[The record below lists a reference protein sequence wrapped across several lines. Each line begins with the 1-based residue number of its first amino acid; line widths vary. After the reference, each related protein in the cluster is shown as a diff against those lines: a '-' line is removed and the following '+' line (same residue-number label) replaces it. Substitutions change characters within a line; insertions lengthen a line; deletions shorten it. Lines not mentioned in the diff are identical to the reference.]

1 MTLTQILIFAGL
13 GLLASRLYR
22 WLDRAWLLFA
32 ASVLA
37 AFWLQ
42 PASFVRN
49 LPYLLPLASLGLAVL
64 VWALTLPR
72 RWNRQDAWAAAGLAA
87 LALLV
92 SASRVVEPLS
102 ALSPAR
108 PPGLE
113 LAGGGLALL
122 AVAAVLAYRLGRGQ
136 AAWLHGGVLL
146 LIGLLV
152 VLKSPPLVQAASAW
166 LRGLGGQDPALASTL
181 DLGWLGFSYIAFRLI
196 HVLRDRLAGRLG
208 EVGLRDFITYIV
220 FFPALTAGPIERVE
234 RFVPQLE
241 PGFVLDSAGL
251 LAAGQRLLSGLV
263 MKFVLADGLAFFALN
278 PVNAWQVSQP
288 LWMWLLLL
296 AYALRIFFDFAGYTS
311 IAIGLGQLFGV
322 TLPENFTQPYRKPNL
337 TQFWNSWHITLAQWF
352 RAYFFNPF
360 TRWLRGRGA
369 PVWLVVLLGQLSTM
383 GLIGLWHGITWNFLA
398 WGLWHGLGLFAHNQ
412 WAQFAKARP
421 LPFEPR
427 LASGLG
433 WLATLVFVALGWV
446 WFALP
451 QPADAAHVFGVLA
464 GVGVG
469 R

>member
-1 MTLTQILIFAGL
+1 MTLTQILIFVGL
-13 GLLASRLYR
+13 GLLAGRLYR
-22 WLDRAWLLFA
+22 WLDRGWLLFA

-37 AFWLQ
+37 VFWLQ

-49 LPYLLPLASLGLAVL
+49 LPYLLPLASLGLAAL
-64 VWALTLPR
+64 VWALTAPR
-72 RWNRQDAWAAAGLAA
+72 ERRGTRQDAWAAGGLVA

-92 SASRVVEPLS
+92 SASRFVEPLS

-113 LAGGGLALL
+113 LAAAASLLLAGLAL
-122 AVAAVLAYRLGRGQ
+122 AGYRLGRGR
-136 AAWLHGGVLL
+136 AAWLHVAVLM
-146 LIGLLV
+146 LIALLV
-152 VLKSPPLVQAASAW
+152 VLKSPPLATAASGW
-166 LRGLGGQDPALASTL
+166 LRNLGGQDPALASTL

-196 HVLRDRLAGRLG
+196 HVLRDRLAGRLP
-208 EVGLRDFITYIV
+208 EVGLRDFVTYIV

-234 RFVPQLE
+234 RFAPQLQTDFALGGQE
-241 PGFVLDSAGL
+241 L
-251 LAAGQRLLSGLV
+251 LAAGERLLAGLV
-263 MKFVLADGLAFFALN
+263 MKFALADGLAFFALN
-278 PVNAWQVSQP
+278 PVNAWQVERP
-288 LWMWLLLL
+288 LWMWLLLI
-296 AYALRIFFDFAGYTS
+296 AYALRIYFDFAGYTS
-311 IAIGLGQLFGV
+311 IAIGLGLLFGV
-322 TLPENFTQPYRKPNL
+322 RLPENFAAPYRKPNL

-360 TRWLRGRGA
+360 TRWLRSRNA

-412 WAQFAKARP
+412 WAQFSKARP
-421 LPFEPR
+421 LPLDPR
-427 LASGLG
+427 LAGGLG
-433 WLATLVFVALGWV
+433 WLATFLFVALGWV

-451 QPADAAHVFGVLA
+451 EPADAARVFAVL
-464 GVGVG
+464 VGG